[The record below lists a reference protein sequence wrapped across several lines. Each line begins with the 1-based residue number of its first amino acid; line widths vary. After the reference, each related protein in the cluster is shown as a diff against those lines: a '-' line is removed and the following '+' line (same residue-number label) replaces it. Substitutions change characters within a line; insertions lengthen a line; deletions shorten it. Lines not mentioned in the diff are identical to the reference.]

1 MAYSPAHTRGR
12 RWSSAEDGS
21 KLTDNEIVKQ
31 KHNMNFTNLNE
42 YYHFLLFIPF
52 SHPLD
57 PYNVFQQLFFV
68 QCDPWRS
75 LVNVI
80 HFEEV

>member
-1 MAYSPAHTRGR
+1 MS
-12 RWSSAEDGS
+12 
-21 KLTDNEIVKQ
+21 
-31 KHNMNFTNLNE
+31 FTNLNE
-42 YYHFLLFIPF
+42 DYYFLLFILF

-57 PYNVFQQLFFV
+57 PYNVLQQLFFV
-68 QCDPWRS
+68 QCDLWRS